1 MPDGA
6 NAYPAYSFSSIV
18 GRIRCLHRH
27 PAFSLLIINFPTV
40 NRFSV
45 ARFLE
50 PMPRWWYL
58 LALFKKY

>member
-6 NAYPAYSFSSIV
+6 NAYPAYNIFLIV

-27 PAFSLLIINFPTV
+27 PAISSLIFNFPSV

-45 ARFLE
+45 GRL
-50 PMPRWWYL
+50 P
-58 LALFKKY
+58 